1 MSHKVE
7 QVYYDTIYDRYI
19 RMPRFELPEDA
30 EYLKGCYWTATQVA
44 RNWNV
49 SRATAYRLMLKHG
62 KELGLTRV
70 LIVNKRQGETGY
82 AVRSV
87 IRAKSKRPLSQ
98 AGNPRLR
105 DSAYQRENARR
116 RWREEKS
123 PPTK

>member
-1 MSHKVE
+1 MSHRVE
-7 QVYYDTIYDRYI
+7 QVYYDTIYDRYL

-30 EYLKGCYWTATQVA
+30 EYLKGCYWTAGQVA

-70 LIVNKRQGETGY
+70 LIVSRRRGEASY

-87 IRAKSKRPLSQ
+87 IRAKSKKPSSRV
-98 AGNPRLR
+98 GNPRLK

-116 RWREEKS
+116 RWHDEKI
-123 PPTK
+123 PPTC